1 MAGRPPT
8 TFLVVMPEPATISVV
23 IPSLNSGGYI
33 RQAIESAITQSP
45 APFEVVIQDGGST
58 DGTLDIART
67 FGTRVNIESE
77 PDEGQADALNKALA
91 RATGDVVVWLN
102 ADDLLARGAFAA
114 VHAALQDHPDAEF
127 AYGDFE
133 VVDADGSVL
142 RTFRSSSYDPKRV
155 FVHGCYI
162 FSGTIFFRRELLDRV
177 GPFDARFHACMDFDY
192 LIRIGEAKAVHVGRT
207 LAQFRMAGEQK
218 TSTMRSRFLRESH
231 QIRWRASG
239 ASTSRRLLTLL
250 LDVRDAAYLL
260 TQRVRM
266 TRAWSAVRG
275 TRRL

>member
-1 MAGRPPT
+1 
-8 TFLVVMPEPATISVV
+8 
-23 IPSLNSGGYI
+23 
-33 RQAIESAITQSP
+33 
-45 APFEVVIQDGGST
+45 
-58 DGTLDIART
+58 
-67 FGTRVNIESE
+67 
-77 PDEGQADALNKALA
+77 
-91 RATGDVVVWLN
+91 LN
-102 ADDLLARGAFAA
+102 ADDLLAPGAFAA
-114 VHAALQDHPDAEF
+114 VNAAFQEHPDAEF

-142 RTFRSSSYDPKRV
+142 RRFRSSPYDPKRV

-177 GPFDARFHACMDFDY
+177 GPFDTRLHACMDFDY
-192 LIRIGEAKAVHVGRT
+192 LMRVGDVKAVHVGHT
-207 LAQFRMAGEQK
+207 LARFRMAGEQK

-239 ASTSRRLLTLL
+239 DSASRRLLTLL
-250 LDVRDAAYLL
+250 LDIRDAAYLL
-260 TQRVRM
+260 TQRMRM